1 MEYRAFLS
9 PGTRAR
15 RPLGHQDVCWKTL
28 ALAQQVA
35 VTDFAAQVLTGD
47 IAPDPGVDVLVIYG
61 YEDPRDDNEVG
72 FLVSKFDPATC
83 EWVHK

>member
-15 RPLGHQDVCWKTL
+15 RLLGQDVCWKSL

-35 VTDFAAQVLTGD
+35 ITDYAAQVLTGAID
-47 IAPDPGVDVLVIYG
+47 PDPGADVLVIYG
-61 YEDPRDDNEVG
+61 YEDPGDDNEVG
-72 FLVSKFDPATC
+72 FRVSRFDPATC